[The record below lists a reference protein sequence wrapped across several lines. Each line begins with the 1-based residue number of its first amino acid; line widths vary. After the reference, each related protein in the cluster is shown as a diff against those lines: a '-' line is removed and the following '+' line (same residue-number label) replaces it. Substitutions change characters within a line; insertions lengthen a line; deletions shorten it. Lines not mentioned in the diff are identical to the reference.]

1 MLAAARQL
9 PHLSSWQLDGVSKE
23 ELKTSYAP
31 EHVALQAWLSKYS
44 ALGVVTR
51 QAIESMV
58 PVALLQPQP
67 HHRMLDMCA
76 SPGSKTTQAL
86 EALAPKGDTGTGGGG
101 GYMVANDMVPAR
113 CQMLLRR
120 CAARGELTS
129 QLYLP

>member
-1 MLAAARQL
+1 MVPAAI
-9 PHLSSWQLDGVSKE
+9 
-23 ELKTSYAP
+23 
-31 EHVALQAWLSKYS
+31 
-44 ALGVVTR
+44 LGV
-51 QAIESMV
+51 ES
-58 PVALLQPQP
+58 
-67 HHRMLDMCA
+67 HHRVLDLCA

-120 CAARGELTS
+120 CAARGEPSS

>member
-51 QAIESMV
+51 QVRVKLSLRLRLRV
-58 PVALLQPQP
+58 RVRVRVKVSGPWR
-67 HHRMLDMCA
+67 HHA
-76 SPGSKTTQAL
+76 A
-86 EALAPKGDTGTGGGG
+86 GD
-101 GYMVANDMVPAR
+101 
-113 CQMLLRR
+113 
-120 CAARGELTS
+120 
-129 QLYLP
+129 